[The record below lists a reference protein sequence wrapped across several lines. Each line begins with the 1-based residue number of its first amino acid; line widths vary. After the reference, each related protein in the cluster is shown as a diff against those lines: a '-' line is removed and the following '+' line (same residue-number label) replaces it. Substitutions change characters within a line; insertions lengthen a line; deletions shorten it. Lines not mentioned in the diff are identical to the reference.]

1 MNFDPLASLRGIV
14 TVLNT
19 PFDADGEV
27 DAPAL
32 ARHVAYALDA
42 GVSGFLVPAMASE
55 VGRLSLR
62 ERSLLVDTVLEAAAG
77 GVPIVG
83 GASAPTR
90 EERRDRA
97 RELLAAGCPCILAAI
112 PWKSGEEYLA
122 DIGDLADLDP
132 PCLMVQDWDATG
144 PGAPVEW
151 IAKAFE
157 KVPVFKSVKVETILA
172 GPKYSAILE
181 ATEGRMHVCGGWA
194 VTQMIEGLDRG
205 VHAFMPTGLHRSYV
219 GIYRSYMAGDREEAK
234 RRFERLLPIV
244 SFSNQR
250 IDISI
255 RFFKRLLWL
264 QGIYATPSV
273 REPLEPFDK
282 WQLRVADELARKAID
297 LDAEAKLEDTPRA
310 EKIEGGR

>member
-1 MNFDPLASLRGIV
+1 MNLDPLVSLRGIV

-19 PFDADGEV
+19 PFDAEGGV

-32 ARHVAYALDA
+32 TRHVAYALDA

-55 VGRLSLR
+55 VGRLSPG
-62 ERSLLVDTVLEAAAG
+62 ERSLVVDTVLKATAG
-77 GVPIVG
+77 RVPVVG

-90 EERRDRA
+90 EERRKRA
-97 RELLAAGCPCILAAI
+97 SELLAAGCSCILAAI
-112 PWKSGEEYLA
+112 SWKSGEEYLA
-122 DIGDLADLDP
+122 DIEDLAGLDP

-144 PGAPVEW
+144 LGAPVEW
-151 IAKAFE
+151 IVKAFE
-157 KVPVFKSVKVETILA
+157 KVQAFRSIKVETVSA
-172 GPKYSAILE
+172 GPKYSAILK

-219 GIYRSYMAGDREEAK
+219 GIYRSYKAGDREEAK
-234 RRFERLLPIV
+234 RRFEQLLPV
-244 SFSNQR
+244 LAFSNQH

-282 WQLRVADELARKAID
+282 WQLRIADELARKAMD
-297 LDAEAKLEDTPRA
+297 LEAEAKLE
-310 EKIEGGR
+310 EGR